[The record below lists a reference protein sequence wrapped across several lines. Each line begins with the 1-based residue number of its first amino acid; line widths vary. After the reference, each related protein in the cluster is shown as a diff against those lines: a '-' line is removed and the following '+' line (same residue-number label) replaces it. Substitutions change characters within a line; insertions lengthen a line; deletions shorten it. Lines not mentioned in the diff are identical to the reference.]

1 MYRLIFWPVLAPSFL
16 LGVASG
22 AMVPVLVLGALA
34 FGASPALAAGIVAM
48 AGATALAVTVPVGVF
63 IDRVGDRRA
72 MAIATAAAVGSIL
85 LAVVALAG
93 RLGVDGRGRAV
104 DPPPRPLPASAGLT
118 LRVGTVGPMPSSPL
132 ARPRRVLASALVALT
147 LTACS
152 LAPAPSPSPITSAPS
167 PTAGATTAAST
178 PEPAP
183 ASAPTVVGLG
193 DSIMAGTNCACAG
206 PLAAYADAV
215 ERAGGARPEVTNL
228 GVAGWT
234 SQDLRSFVLTDPDAR
249 AALAGADTVV
259 VVIGANDLF
268 RMGGPSDTA
277 RATTLPRKVL
287 LLHAGVGA
295 ALQAIREVAGDGPDT
310 YLVAGYWDILAPSG
324 RSTPES
330 AATTAAVNEALRA
343 AAEDSG
349 MDYVDLASAFA
360 ASGDVAALISDDG
373 LHPNAE
379 GIRVIGEA
387 LAAAHP

>member
-34 FGASPALAAGIVAM
+34 LGASPALAAGIVAM

-72 MAIATAAAVGSIL
+72 MAIATAAADGSIL

-152 LAPAPSPSPITSAPS
+152 L
-167 PTAGATTAAST
+167 
-178 PEPAP
+178 AP